1 MPLLLGAKVEPLL
14 DPSHEALVE
23 ANPQLQMGLDFTPA
37 DPPVFIIPFTGEL
50 FATYD
55 DFYARM
61 TFYRRPK
68 FTCEVTGKANLSYE
82 AALKSELTARER
94 AQNRFPE
101 YWRKSSLEFI
111 HFNRC
116 QIQGLVDNLSDHLKG
131 RLFVN
136 EIVQSK
142 GSFVKVMD
150 VIGPNGSMLDLA
162 AAHSPKPAEPPST
175 PPQPIAYT
183 APSFNDIPPS
193 QLKYVVHVCDELGE
207 LYLDEGCDL
216 DQTIANG
223 HLRFQIRASESKR
236 PRSVL
241 NKANIRWFI
250 NESADRGAGVF
261 SPWIVKDALV
271 KKYGLPTEPP
281 VIKRLRVK
289 TTPGKTASKFKY
301 PMEDLELLE
310 VAPRELQP
318 APPVLSRDFGRVP
331 IECTPILMQM
341 WNFFTIFGKPLRLH
355 PFTLDDFIHALG
367 APKCNLHQ
375 EAMAALINSACLARM
390 QTLQAAHT
398 AGSNKLQGAALTSVI
413 TAAAAAAS
421 ALASSTPAHSAVT
434 ANTSTAPDAD
444 TPSIEPHDLTST
456 ATTNATNSF
465 SNPSKLETH
474 HNNTTAATPATA
486 NGTAPLSATNAA
498 SSQFHSLY
506 MSKFAELT
514 EFEQMAV
521 DQWFKWSPGKWADPV
536 KDVVRSSQTPQSNW
550 RNSTSSTSA
559 GAAKSS
565 KAAIQYTVTGRLR
578 AWEVALVGFVRDCV
592 TEVEF
597 ANKWKV
603 LATLVGAVPISEEEE
618 EHGNELAEQTK
629 EDDMAVEQDDG
640 GEEEEDGTSTLNG
653 GSLKRELSVD
663 VPEDTADPSPVA
675 ETAVPSTDQAAP
687 AAKDEEPGSRGRR
700 KRRKVDSYY
709 ANGTEEALAEVD
721 DEKDDSFVAEDPV
734 SAPSS
739 GFRRTTRKQWHEDTN
754 STTLASATTTAAP
767 TRSSGRST
775 RAALAA
781 TQSALTQAQLESLT
795 EQQPGSPSLLSPNEK
810 DKPAKDEDGDEDEEM
825 ADGEEADTHHQPAT
839 STPAPAAA
847 TTTTTT
853 TTKKSH
859 KFNPF
864 KTPRPV
870 KEKVVEAEGIHQ
882 MAHLLDSTSRGFTA
896 LPVADRLALIKI
908 MAEQWAAQT
917 TPLRTF
923 MDACHEKVAEVK
935 RYKRENFGKEQRAV
949 AVARYELSEKLQA
962 KADEEAAAL
971 SKEEAPSEDEVD
983 EKLAAGVDADDTA
996 ENGDAESNA
1005 HNEDSTAAMGA
1016 GDDDS
1021 DDDDDAV
1028 HLSASA
1034 LRMRRVRKDLAKK
1047 KEKERI
1053 QREENARLKLEK
1065 KEKDRE
1071 MKALAEEKKRVEDLE
1086 QAFYQKQ
1093 LDFEAENLIASA
1105 VSRMTP
1111 LGSDRNYNKYWW
1123 FDNYCGLIPKR
1134 VMPCE
1139 VNFWNV
1145 SPFASSGFATGVL
1158 LVEEIG
1164 GSSVEGID
1172 APPVHDVTV
1181 LEQGL
1186 VAGTRW
1192 GYLSTPQE
1200 VDVLVQWLDSRGIRE
1215 QALIDHV
1222 KKAREL
1228 MEVAMANRLEMLSR
1242 NACKVV
1248 EAGQQQQQQLTRRRG
1263 RKQQQGG
1270 DDDEADL
1277 GHLPSYLAYKN
1288 VYAKM

>member
-1 MPLLLGAKVEPLL
+1 MPLLLGAKVEPFP

-68 FTCEVTGKANLSYE
+68 FTCEVTGKSNLSYE

-193 QLKYVVHVCDELGE
+193 QLKYVVHVCDENGE

-216 DQTIANG
+216 EQTIANG

-310 VAPRELQP
+310 VAPRDVQP
-318 APPVLSRDFGRVP
+318 AAPILSRDFGRVP

-421 ALASSTPAHSAVT
+421 ALASSAPTHSAVT
-434 ANTSTAPDAD
+434 PNTSTAPDID
-444 TPSIEPHDLTST
+444 TPAIEPNDPTST
-456 ATTNATNSF
+456 ATNSF
-465 SNPSKLETH
+465 STPSSKHETQ
-474 HNNTTAATPATA
+474 HNNTTAATT
-486 NGTAPLSATNAA
+486 NGTTTAPLLATSAA

-521 DQWFKWSPGKWADPV
+521 DQWFKWSPGKWADPA
-536 KDVVRSSQTPQSNW
+536 KDVVRPSQTPQSNW
-550 RNSTSSTSA
+550 RNSTASSASA

-565 KAAIQYTVTGRLR
+565 KAAIQYTVAGRLR

-603 LATLVGAVPISEEEE
+603 LATLVGAVQITEED
-618 EHGNELAEQTK
+618 GNEHAEQIK
-629 EDDMAVEQDDG
+629 EDDMALEQDDG
-640 GEEEEDGTSTLNG
+640 DEEEEDGTSTLNG
-653 GSLKRELSVD
+653 GSLKRDLSVD
-663 VPEDTADPSPVA
+663 IPDDAVDPSPVA
-675 ETAVPSTDQAAP
+675 DAVGTSTEQTTP
-687 AAKDEEPGSRGRR
+687 AAKEEDPASRGRR

-709 ANGTEEALAEVD
+709 ATNGTEDALAEAD

-739 GFRRTTRKQWHEDTN
+739 GFRRTTRKQWQEDTN
-754 STTLASATTTAAP
+754 STTLASTAAAAP
-767 TRSSGRST
+767 SRSSGRNT

-810 DKPAKDEDGDEDEEM
+810 DKPAKDEDGDGDEEM
-825 ADGEEADTHHQPAT
+825 ADGEEADSHHTPSTAT
-839 STPAPAAA
+839 TPAA
-847 TTTTTT
+847 TATTTT

-882 MAHLLDSTSRGFTA
+882 MAHLLDSASRGFNA
-896 LPVADRLALIKI
+896 LPIADRLALIKI

-949 AVARYELSEKLQA
+949 AVARYELNEKLQA
-962 KADEEAAAL
+962 KAAEEAAAL
-971 SKEEAPSEDEVD
+971 SKEDAPSEDEVD
-983 EKLAAGVDADDTA
+983 AAAAGADADDAAA
-996 ENGDAESNA
+996 ENGDAAAGSETNG
-1005 HNEDSTAAMGA
+1005 HNEESATGPGDH
-1016 GDDDS
+1016 DDDS
-1021 DDDDDAV
+1021 DDDDETV

-1086 QAFYQKQ
+1086 HAFYQKQ

-1158 LVEEIG
+1158 LVEEMS
-1164 GSSVEGID
+1164 GSPVEGID
-1172 APPVHDVTV
+1172 VAPVHDVAV

-1200 VDVLVQWLDSRGIRE
+1200 VDVLVQWLDSRGVRE

-1222 KKAREL
+1222 KKAKEL

-1248 EAGQQQQQQLTRRRG
+1248 EAGQQQQHTRRRG
-1263 RKQQQGG
+1263 RKPQQQPGG